1 MNKNI
6 LMSLV
11 VAVLIGG
18 GALVWFSNRDNG
30 HVTPSST
37 TQTTQSPENDTS
49 SALQPT
55 TTDST
60 KTPAATITYSD
71 SGFSP
76 SKTTVKSG
84 DVVKVVNNS
93 TRALEF
99 SSDPHPV
106 HTKDTDLNQQT
117 LRPGESQTFS
127 VTKKGTFGF
136 HDHLDATKTGTIT
149 IE

>member
-18 GALVWFSNRDNG
+18 GALVWFSKKDSG

-37 TQTTQSPENDTS
+37 TQTSETDS
-49 SALQPT
+49 SAALQLT

-76 SKTTVKSG
+76 AKTTVKSG

-93 TRALEF
+93 SRALEF